1 MVKAI
6 CIGMYNGDGLF
17 VSNSWFETLDW
28 LKQYSDCL
36 IIYCRVNLER
46 LTEKFGLSCDIDVL
60 PSPDKELDIKAYK
73 LYNWGDM
80 FWNVIRRTDFC
91 IDSNEDIS
99 HLFFMRNNQLLCSLE
114 VTDADNFMIVYDDG
128 SNLLDNEHIISNQSY
143 NDSMCALYKDD
154 IDILVEGELWTS

>member
-1 MVKAI
+1 
-6 CIGMYNGDGLF
+6 
-17 VSNSWFETLDW
+17 
-28 LKQYSDCL
+28 
-36 IIYCRVNLER
+36 
-46 LTEKFGLSCDIDVL
+46 
-60 PSPDKELDIKAYK
+60 
-73 LYNWGDM
+73 M